1 VRRSR
6 VGPSYN
12 RESLYGLADLVWRAL
27 YFHRCS
33 TPWNRRISARN
44 QGELQNRSNQNSR
57 SFAVKI
63 SQNRSKSAKSRS
75 ISFKLGQIKVIHG
88 QNQSKSVKI
97 GQIKVIV
104 IQTRSNQGHTRS
116 KSYIGSVNSAFQ
128 SSIVDNAVNAHNER
142 SLLQMSIMH
151 G

>member
-63 SQNRSKSAKSRS
+63 RRCA
-75 ISFKLGQIKVIHG
+75 
-88 QNQSKSVKI
+88 
-97 GQIKVIV
+97 
-104 IQTRSNQGHTRS
+104 
-116 KSYIGSVNSAFQ
+116 YIGRVNSAFQ
-128 SSIVDNAVNAHNER
+128 SSIVDNAVNARNQGELQTRSNQGHTRSKSVKIGQNRPNQGHSHSNSVKSRSYTVKILHRER
-142 SLLQMSIMH
+142 ELCFSVIDSR
-151 G
+151 